1 MNTLLIVNP
10 ASGQGKAAREKRK
23 LIDLLSDIP
32 NASVEIA
39 TEPGHAE
46 TIARDSVTKGFDR
59 VIAAGGDG
67 TINEVVNGLGDSK
80 IPLGIVP
87 LGTGNVLAHDLG
99 IPPNNITEALDIIR
113 RNNVR
118 EVDLARADGRRFLLM
133 AGLGIDAAV
142 VDNVSHTLKDLW
154 GSVAYASSAIGQ
166 IFTYTPTRF
175 RLIFESD
182 HEYETEAFGVIAANC
197 GSYAYNFK
205 IAPEAVFDDGL
216 LDILV
221 FESEQ
226 ITTLKLVGQ
235 ALEAVFQNRISDP
248 SITYFRANKIRV
260 ESYPPVKMQLDGDV
274 YGESPVDIS
283 ILPRALRLIAP

>member
-23 LIDLLSDIP
+23 LIDILSDIP
-32 NASVEIA
+32 NATVEIA
-39 TEPGHAE
+39 TERGHAE
-46 TIARDSVTKGFDR
+46 SIAKDAITRGYDR
-59 VIAAGGDG
+59 IVAAGGDG

-80 IPLGIVP
+80 IPLGVIP

-99 IPPNNITEALDIIR
+99 IPPNNIDEALKIIV
-113 RNNVR
+113 NNNIR

-142 VDNVSHTLKDLW
+142 VDSVSHTLKDMW
-154 GSVAYASSAIGQ
+154 GTMAYASSAIGQ
-166 IFTYTPTRF
+166 LFTYTPTRF
-175 RLIFESD
+175 RLIFEKG
-182 HEYETEAFGVIAANC
+182 HEYETEAFGVIVANC

-205 IAPEAVFDDGL
+205 IAPEAIFDDGL

-226 ITTLKLVGQ
+226 ITKLKLVGQ

-248 SITYFRANKIRV
+248 SISYFRARNVRV
-260 ESYPPVKMQLDGDV
+260 ESNPRVKMQLDGDV
-274 YGESPVDIS
+274 YGESPVDIVV
-283 ILPRALRLIAP
+283 LPKALRLIAP